1 MPTHEPA
8 LASLGPEARP
18 ATGRRKIARLPILLL
33 PLLLCGPLSQGLAF
47 GTELVIHFTTVQK
60 ILARQVFTQDGRKY
74 LRGAPAAKCSY
85 AYLQD
90 PKVGGDSGMLHVQA
104 RFSGRSALN
113 VFGACV
119 GLGDSFDISIHAL
132 PYYQD
137 GFLKLKDVRV
147 EGKGRD
153 GFYIRRVCAAMARS
167 LQVQFA
173 YRVIDEA
180 RKLLE
185 RKLGED
191 GYNQEL
197 VRFNVPAV
205 WVTPEAVVIS
215 LDFALVVR

>member
-1 MPTHEPA
+1 MIVRFP
-8 LASLGPEARP
+8 LILLSLILLGPVA
-18 ATGRRKIARLPILLL
+18 A
-33 PLLLCGPLSQGLAF
+33 QLAF
-47 GTELVIHFTTVQK
+47 GTELAIHFTTVQK

-90 PKVGGDSGMLHVQA
+90 PKVGGDGGMLHIQA

-119 GLGDSFDISIHAL
+119 GLGDSFDISIHAM

-137 GFLKLKDVRV
+137 GFLKLKNVRV

-167 LQVQFA
+167 LQTQFS
-173 YRVIDEA
+173 YRVLDEA
-180 RKLLE
+180 RALLE
-185 RKLGED
+185 KKPGDD
-191 GYNQEL
+191 GYGRQL
-197 VRFNVPAV
+197 ARFNIPAV
-205 WVTPEAVVIS
+205 WVTPEAVVLS